1 VVILFLASTA
11 APTAVIVAS
20 AAEVPAEVSTTAI
33 TVATWSELKTQC
45 ESGGCCSFAEVFL
58 SDSFAAGSYPGQ
70 IDVSGRTC
78 VVFGNGKV
86 LDAGGAGRI
95 FCGSDEARVLGSLT
109 IHNLVL
115 KNGKGSINGGHGG
128 AIYIYGGV
136 DVKIF
141 SSEFINNE
149 HTPVMGYIAQYGG
162 AIYIGDGSELILR
175 ATLQIYNSIFDGNTA
190 GSGAAIW
197 AGNCVVEIR
206 GTIFKNNVNTQ
217 ASGSTTGTIEA
228 TMGYFSNTGTDMKI
242 YTSTFDTDSD
252 VKRSSLSTVAFI
264 GCYSDTDT
272 VATVVTM
279 TSEERIPSGIPS
291 VPCPAIAYA
300 ASTAGE
306 DQDQPI
312 AASPTSSGDILAP
325 VIGGVCGMLVISGL
339 VIAMVYR
346 NQKNGEASR
355 GRTQTEA
362 EVDAAY
368 GVGNQKPAQ
377 HELVNPVASVDEAAT
392 L

>member
-1 VVILFLASTA
+1 MTRSGLVVILFLASTA

-45 ESGGCCSFAEVFL
+45 ESGGEVFL

-70 IDVSGRTC
+70 IDISGKTC

-95 FCGSDEARVLGSLT
+95 FYGSDEATSSSGSLT

-115 KNGKGSINGGHGG
+115 KNGKGSDGGYSGHGG
-128 AIYIYGGV
+128 AIYIYGGL

-141 SSEFINNE
+141 SSEFINNQ
-149 HTPVMGYIAQYGG
+149 HSPVSGYIPQYGG
-162 AIYIGDGSELILR
+162 AIYITDGSAPLR
-175 ATLQIYNSIFDGNTA
+175 LRGSLQIYDSTFDGNTA
-190 GSGAAIW
+190 GSGAAIY
-197 AGNCVVEIR
+197 AANCVVEIR
-206 GTIFKNNVNTQ
+206 RTIFENNVNTQ
-217 ASGSTTGTIEA
+217 AGGSTTGTIEA
-228 TMGYFSNTGTDMKI
+228 TMGYEFDTGTDMKI
-242 YTSTFDTDSD
+242 YISTFDTDND
-252 VKRSSLSTVAFI
+252 VQRSSLSTVAFI

-279 TSEERIPSGIPS
+279 TSEERLPSGIPS
-291 VPCPAIAYA
+291 VPCPATVYA
-300 ASTAGE
+300 TSTAGE
-306 DQDQPI
+306 DQDQP
-312 AASPTSSGDILAP
+312 SGDILAP
-325 VIGGVCGMLVISGL
+325 VIGGVCGVLVISGL
-339 VIAMVYR
+339 AIAMVYR

-362 EVDAAY
+362 EVDEAY

>member
-1 VVILFLASTA
+1 
-11 APTAVIVAS
+11 
-20 AAEVPAEVSTTAI
+20 
-33 TVATWSELKTQC
+33 
-45 ESGGCCSFAEVFL
+45 VFL

-70 IDVSGRTC
+70 IDVSGKTC

-95 FCGSDEARVLGSLT
+95 FYGSDASGSGSLT

-115 KNGKGSINGGHGG
+115 KNGKGGIYSGHGG

-141 SSEFINNE
+141 SSEFITNQ
-149 HTPVMGYIAQYGG
+149 HSPVMGYIAQYGG
-162 AIYIGDGSELILR
+162 AIYISDGSLR
-175 ATLQIYNSIFDGNTA
+175 LRGSLQIYNSIFDGNTA

-197 AGNCVVEIR
+197 AANCVVEIR
-206 GTIFKNNVNTQ
+206 GTIFENNVNTEP
-217 ASGSTTGTIEA
+217 GSTTGTIHA
-228 TMGYFSNTGTDMKI
+228 TMGSDFDTFTDMKI
-242 YTSTFDTDSD
+242 YTSTFDTDYD

-279 TSEERIPSGIPS
+279 TSEVQLPSGIPS
-291 VPCPAIAYA
+291 VPCPATVYA
-300 ASTAGE
+300 TSTGGE
-306 DQDQPI
+306 DQDQP
-312 AASPTSSGDILAP
+312 SGDILAP
-325 VIGGVCGMLVISGL
+325 VIGGVCGVLVISGL
-339 VIAMVYR
+339 AIAMVYR

-362 EVDAAY
+362 ETCAEVDEAY